1 MYNDNDITEMLK
13 SVLDAN
19 EKLQHA
25 NIIITGKTGVGKST
39 LINSIFRERLAE
51 TGIGKPCT
59 QHIRMISK
67 ENFPIRIYDT
77 KGLELSNN
85 TQHEIKK
92 EINQTISN
100 CLQTKDEDQYIH
112 AIWYCI
118 NTSSSRIED
127 EEIDWIRDLT
137 NNINNLGV
145 KVIIV
150 LTQAINQKKV
160 DALKST
166 IDNLNLDIVQIV
178 SLLAE
183 DYDIDFDDGI
193 KTKKSYGCDVLAE
206 ITFDI
211 LPEAAQKAF
220 SNAQSQSLKL
230 KQKCAYKIVKCT
242 TAAAVVEGAAPVP
255 FSDCTLLIPTQV
267 GMIVAITSAFG
278 ISIDKSILSS
288 LITSILGSGGS
299 TLIGKTIVSNV
310 LKLIPGIGT
319 IVGSGI
325 NSVIAGLLTSALG
338 VTYIKI
344 ITKIASGEM
353 KVQELMKIENI
364 KKMKDL
370 FKDEL
375 NKQYLTFR

>member
-118 NTSSSRIED
+118 NTESSRIED

-150 LTQAINQKKV
+150 LTQAINNKKR

-178 SLLAE
+178 PLLAE
-183 DYDIDFDDGI
+183 DYDIDLDDGI

-230 KQKCAYKIVKCT
+230 KQKCAYNIVKCT
-242 TAAAVVEGAAPVP
+242 TFAAIAEGAAPVP

-288 LITSILGSGGS
+288 LVTSILGSGGS

-325 NSVIAGLLTSALG
+325 NSVTAGLLTSALG